1 MSSLKAAKLKP
12 TDSEAIPASPGSM
25 VCGTITSVAVDGSF
39 TVEYPGNE
47 MGPIPAKTVVQ
58 NLWLGASVLLA
69 FDSGDP
75 TRPIVLGVVHDRIQ
89 TQGRTIHLKA
99 AEIVLEATERLS
111 IQCGEAA
118 VEAERHGKLKLR
130 GRDVLSRATR
140 TNKVQGSTVQLN

>member
-1 MSSLKAAKLKP
+1 MSLSKAARSKQ
-12 TDSEAIPASPGSM
+12 TDSEAVPVSPGSV
-25 VCGTITSVAVDGSF
+25 VCGQVASVSADGEF

-47 MGPIPAKTVVQ
+47 LGPIPAKTVVQ
-58 NLWLGASVLLA
+58 DLWLGATVLLS

-75 TRPIVLGVVHDRIQ
+75 TRPIVLGVVHDRIH

-99 AEIVLEATERLS
+99 AKIVLEASEQLS

-118 VEAERHGKLKLR
+118 VEAGRDGKLKLK
-130 GRDVLSRATR
+130 GRDVLSRAAR